1 MFLLDTNVISEVR
14 KGARCNAGVAAWF
27 AGVPDADLFISV
39 LVTGEIRRGVERVR
53 PRDPR
58 QAEALEHWLG
68 DLIESYADRVLPVDA
83 RVAEAWGRL
92 GAARPVPVIDA
103 LLAATAHVHDMTL
116 VTRNASDVDG
126 LAVAVLNPFEA
137 SLSVE

>member
-14 KGARCNAGVAAWF
+14 KGARCHAALAAWF

-39 LVTGEIRRGVERVR
+39 LVSGEIRRGVERVR

-58 QAEALEHWLG
+58 QAEALERWLE
-68 DLIESYADRVLPVDA
+68 DLIASYADRVLPVDD

-92 GAARPVPVIDA
+92 GAVRPIPVIDA
-103 LLAATAHVHDMTL
+103 LLAATAHVHDMTF
-116 VTRNASDVDG
+116 VTRNSAHVDG
-126 LAVAVLNPFEA
+126 LGVAVLNPFET
-137 SLSVE
+137 

>member
-14 KGARCNAGVAAWF
+14 KGARCNAALAAWY

-39 LVTGEIRRGVERVR
+39 LVCGEIRRGVERVR

-58 QAEALEHWLG
+58 QAEALERWLE
-68 DLIESYADRVLPVDA
+68 DLIESYADRVLPVDD

-92 GAARPVPVIDA
+92 GAVRPIPVIDA
-103 LLAATAHVHDMTL
+103 LLAATAHVHDMAL

-126 LAVAVLNPFEA
+126 LGVAVLNPFA
-137 SLSVE
+137 A

>member
-14 KGARCNAGVAAWF
+14 KGARCNAALAAWY
-27 AGVPDADLFISV
+27 AGVPDGDLFISV
-39 LVTGEIRRGVERVR
+39 LVCGEIRRGVERVR

-58 QAEALEHWLG
+58 QAEALERWLE
-68 DLIESYADRVLPVDA
+68 DLIESYADRVLPVDD

-92 GAARPVPVIDA
+92 GAVRPIPVIDA

-126 LAVAVLNPFEA
+126 LGVAVLNPFEA
-137 SLSVE
+137 